1 MFDVVAVLDTELK
14 GDLMGRS
21 VLIPFLV
28 PLAHT
33 QGGQGSGRGRSDLLC
48 AWEAKAGAAWSHHV
62 SGWLQGG
69 ELGRRNDVR
78 TGQQKCRGPK
88 GSMQVEDK
96 GQVNER
102 EN

>member
-1 MFDVVAVLDTELK
+1 MFDVVAVFNTELK
-14 GDLMGRS
+14 SDLMGRS

-48 AWEAKAGAAWSHHV
+48 AEEARAEPAWSHHV

-69 ELGRRNDVR
+69 EIGR
-78 TGQQKCRGPK
+78 TQ
-88 GSMQVEDK
+88 
-96 GQVNER
+96 
-102 EN
+102 